1 MGRFLNTVAVI
12 QLLEYEMV
20 KLGIVLQVLYSVQ
33 VYSEKSDTDT
43 IQPAKKSQN
52 PISSSN
58 DQFSSQLYYLLS
70 KMPDT
75 ENLVFSPV
83 SISGV
88 MAMMSVGARKRT
100 LKQIS
105 DALFFPSSHTLLAGY
120 KELIPALMSN
130 RDFTLETANS
140 LFVMEGYPISDD
152 FQTSLSNNFHSSVNV
167 VDFSKSKAAAKEIN
181 SWVEKTTRNKIKD
194 LIEPSM
200 VDADTALI
208 LVNALYFKSNWAK
221 NFEKAEPK
229 KFFISPSKSIKVP
242 MMSKEDFVYF
252 AQLAS
257 LSSSMVEL
265 PYKGNKVTMQVLLP
279 DNKDGLEEVEEKLK
293 TVNINDL
300 FEKEKQQKDLDI
312 QLPKFKLESTFE
324 LKEALTTLGVG
335 DMFSESAA
343 DFSGITT
350 VNKLFVSFIVQ
361 KAFIEVD
368 EKGSEA
374 AAASAVGFSFESAT
388 PPPEPFVADH
398 PFIFFL
404 RHKESGML
412 LFQGRVTNPLK

>member
-1 MGRFLNTVAVI
+1 
-12 QLLEYEMV
+12 MV

-52 PISSSN
+52 PVSSSN

-105 DALFFPSSHTLLAGY
+105 DALFFPSSPVLLAGY
-120 KELIPALMSN
+120 KKLIPALAPN
-130 RDFTLETANS
+130 KDFTLETANS
-140 LFVMEGYPISDD
+140 LFVMKGFPISKD
-152 FQTSLSNNFHSSVNV
+152 FQTSLSNNFHSKVNV

-181 SWVEKTTRNKIKD
+181 SWVEKTTRNKIKE
-194 LIEPSM
+194 LIDESM
-200 VDADTALI
+200 VNANTALI

-242 MMSKEDFVYF
+242 MMSKEDFVYI
-252 AQLAS
+252 AKLAS

-279 DNKDGLEEVEEKLK
+279 DKKGGLEDLEEKLK
-293 TVNINDL
+293 TVNINDI
-300 FEKEKQQKDLDI
+300 FEKEKQQMDLDI
-312 QLPKFKLESTFE
+312 QLPKFKLKSTFE
-324 LKEALTTLGVG
+324 LKEPLTTLGMG
-335 DMFSESAA
+335 DMFSELTA

-350 VNKLFVSFIVQ
+350 ANKLFVSFVVQ

-374 AAASAVGFSFESAT
+374 AAASAVGFSFESAA